1 MDDYTLTGNLTENG
15 IEAQQNPHV
24 LLGNL
29 LDEIGGDLPLPVR
42 TMARAFLLQL
52 SEGDAW
58 RVVRAIQAFTQ
69 AVMEGRGQD
78 AFNEVAEEYP
88 EVGPFLA
95 MVNPVA
101 LVQKVAGHALDTQA

>member
-1 MDDYTLTGNLTENG
+1 MTDYTLTGDLTEDG

-29 LDEIGGDLPLPVR
+29 LNEIGGDLPLPVR
-42 TMARAFLLQL
+42 TMARAFLMQL
-52 SEGDAW
+52 SEADAW
-58 RVVRAIQAFTQ
+58 RVVRAVQTFTQ
-69 AVMEGRGQD
+69 AVIEGRGQD
-78 AFNEVAEEYP
+78 AFNEVAEQYP

-101 LVQKVAGHALDTQA
+101 LVQKVANHALDSQA

>member
-1 MDDYTLTGNLTENG
+1 MADDTLNAPGDEL
-15 IEAQQNPHV
+15 QQNPHV

-29 LDEIGGDLPLPVR
+29 LNEIGGDLPLPVR
-42 TMARAFLLQL
+42 TMTRAFLMQL

-58 RVVRAIQAFTQ
+58 RVVRAVQTFTQ
-69 AVMEGRGQD
+69 AVIEGRGQD
-78 AFNEVAEEYP
+78 AFAEVAEQYP

-101 LVQKVAGHALDTQA
+101 LVQKVTSHAADYQA